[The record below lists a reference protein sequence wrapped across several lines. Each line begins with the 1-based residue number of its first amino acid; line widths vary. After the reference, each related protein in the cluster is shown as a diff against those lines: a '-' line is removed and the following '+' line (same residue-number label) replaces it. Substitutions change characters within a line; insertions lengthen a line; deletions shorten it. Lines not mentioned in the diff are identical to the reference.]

1 MSTKR
6 FNAIKSLTADELA
19 TKIRET
25 ESEVFK
31 ARMQRVTGQLKN
43 TSSIWLMR
51 KDLARM
57 KMIVGRPKAVKA
69 QAPAKVQ
76 EKR

>member
-1 MSTKR
+1 MSAKR
-6 FNAIKSLTADELA
+6 FKAIKNLSADELA
-19 TKIRET
+19 TKIREI
-25 ESEVFK
+25 EAEVFK
-31 ARMQRVTGQLKN
+31 ARMQRATGQLKN

-57 KMIVGRPKAVKA
+57 KMLSAKPVAAKA
-69 QAPAKVQ
+69 VQ